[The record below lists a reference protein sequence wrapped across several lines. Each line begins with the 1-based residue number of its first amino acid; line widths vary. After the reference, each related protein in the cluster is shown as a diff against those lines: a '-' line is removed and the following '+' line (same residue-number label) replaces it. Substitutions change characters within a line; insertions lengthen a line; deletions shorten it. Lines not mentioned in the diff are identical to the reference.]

1 MDNGFAEGYAI
12 GQGNQNNGMFGDSWL
27 WIIVIFALLG
37 WGNGFGGYGNNGN
50 GVGSN
55 YVLATDFATIE
66 RKLDGVNSGL
76 CDGFY
81 AMNTGM
87 LNGFAN
93 VTNAIT
99 TSGYENRS
107 AIADLGY
114 RVQDCCCQTQRAI
127 DSVNYNMAQGN
138 CAIQN
143 TINSTA
149 RDIIDSQREGTNA
162 ILGFLTNEKI
172 SSLQAQNAS
181 LTAQLSQAA
190 QTQTLINTLRPTAIP
205 AYITCSP
212 YQASNFCGCSP
223 CGC

>member
-1 MDNGFAEGYAI
+1 MDNGFAEGYAV
-12 GQGNQNNGMFGDSWL
+12 GQGSTNNNNGMFGDSWL

-37 WGNGFGGYGNNGN
+37 WGNGFGGYGGGGG
-50 GVGSN
+50 GVGQN

-99 TSGYENRS
+99 TGGYETRS

-114 RVQDCCCQTQRAI
+114 RMQECCCQTQRAI

-138 CAIQN
+138 CALQN

-172 SSLQAQNAS
+172 CSLQAQNAQ
-181 LTAQLSQAA
+181 LTAQHSQAA
-190 QTQTLINTLRPTAIP
+190 QTQTLINTLHPNPIP
-205 AYITCSP
+205 AYLVP
-212 YQASNFCGCSP
+212 YQCAYGCANSCGC
-223 CGC
+223 

>member
-1 MDNGFAEGYAI
+1 MDNGFAEGYAV
-12 GQGNQNNGMFGDSWL
+12 GQGSTNNNGMFGESWL

-37 WGNGFGGYGNNGN
+37 FGNGFGGYGGGG
-50 GVGSN
+50 GVGQN

-99 TSGYENRS
+99 TGGYETRS
-107 AIADLGY
+107 AINDLGY
-114 RVQDCCCQTQRAI
+114 RMQDCCCQTQRAI
-127 DSVNYNMAQGN
+127 D
-138 CAIQN
+138 
-143 TINSTA
+143 NST
-149 RDIIDSQREGTNA
+149 RCIIDSQRDGTNA

-172 SSLQAQNAS
+172 SSLQAQNAQ

-190 QTQTLINTLRPTAIP
+190 QTQTLINTLRPTAVP

-212 YQASNFCGCSP
+212 YQSAYGCNP
-223 CGC
+223 CGCGC